1 MFNKYYNQFIV
12 KNNLEKYLH
21 LLFSF
26 YLYLLSLKNIIY
38 YHLNFKASFSSFNQD
53 IWIANNIFQ
62 NKKKGFF
69 IDVGAYD
76 GISNNNTILFE
87 KFFKWKGYCIE
98 PNKKSF
104 NKLKKYRKSFLVN
117 AAISNFLKKRV
128 YFYEDGQLSKIY
140 NKNNH
145 FIKKKHKEK
154 FSVIKNLKLSQF
166 QKTVVDF
173 IDIDC
178 EGFEEEVIRSINFKK
193 KIKCIL
199 IERPNLKTHQILKK
213 EGMIYVKRFLFD
225 YVYVNNL
232 FFQKKFKEKKYDLVP
247 KKTF

>member
-1 MFNKYYNQFIV
+1 
-12 KNNLEKYLH
+12 
-21 LLFSF
+21 
-26 YLYLLSLKNIIY
+26 
-38 YHLNFKASFSSFNQD
+38 
-53 IWIANNIFQ
+53 
-62 NKKKGFF
+62 
-69 IDVGAYD
+69 
-76 GISNNNTILFE
+76 
-87 KFFKWKGYCIE
+87 
-98 PNKKSF
+98 KKSF
-104 NKLKKYRKSFLVN
+104 NKLRKYRKSFLVN

-154 FSVIKNLKLSQF
+154 YSVKNLKLSQF

-199 IERPNLKTHQILKK
+199 IERPSLKTHQILKK